1 MQYNSKKYKITSNA
15 TVYQPG
21 EIVEVTKRVYG
32 GLEIS
37 NGGKEDDSTF
47 TLNTYAHEGS
57 SLGGEWKCAR
67 ITWNIITLMS
77 YLRS

>member
-21 EIVEVTKRVYG
+21 EIVQVVGNVYG

-37 NGGKEDDSTF
+37 NGQKRMTVPLRLIHMHMKEV
-47 TLNTYAHEGS
+47 A
-57 SLGGEWKCAR
+57 
-67 ITWNIITLMS
+67 
-77 YLRS
+77 

>member
-1 MQYNSKKYKITSNA
+1 MQPNSKKYKITSNA

-37 NGGKEDDSTF
+37 NGQKKMTVP
-47 TLNTYAHEGS
+47 
-57 SLGGEWKCAR
+57 
-67 ITWNIITLMS
+67 
-77 YLRS
+77 LRSIHMHMKEVA